1 MCVRVVCVSVYVS
14 VCVWVLFLFGGCCLV
29 CVCVFLCMCLCVWF
43 WFCLGVVVWCVCARG
58 YVCVSECVCFVV
70 LGADMY
76 VNVYFNCLHPHADI
90 NDKHDEENTHT
101 PAMIPY
107 HNVHLI

>member
-1 MCVRVVCVSVYVS
+1 M
-14 VCVWVLFLFGGCCLV
+14 
-29 CVCVFLCMCLCVWF
+29 
-43 WFCLGVVVWCVCARG
+43 
-58 YVCVSECVCFVV
+58 CVCFVV